1 MRITN
6 ILMLGSL
13 IAIALPSV
21 SVRAIEVD
29 GSFDW
34 SAEGIEFLDNG
45 EINPLIDGDTYSGS
59 AIFNFEKEPFKI
71 GDVTFTIE
79 EFNNQTVPPIL
90 EEFDV
95 TSANFAEDGDLVS
108 FVFSRDDMS
117 NGIVDFSNPTDSS
130 KSFFVNSDGRD
141 SLKPSNLRVSF
152 KSKTIP
158 EPSTIF
164 GLTTV
169 LVGAIFTR
177 KKLIN
182 S

>member
-1 MRITN
+1 
-6 ILMLGSL
+6 MLGSL
-13 IAIALPSV
+13 IAIALPNV
-21 SVRAIEVD
+21 SARAIEVD

-34 SAEGIEFLDNG
+34 NAEGIRFLDNG
-45 EINPLIDGDTYSGS
+45 EINPLVEGDTYSGS
-59 AIFNFEKEPFKI
+59 AIFNFEKEPFKT

-79 EFNNQTVPPIL
+79 EFNNQIVPPIV

-95 TSANFAEDGDLVS
+95 TSANFTQNGELVS
-108 FVFSRDDMS
+108 FVFSRESDMS
-117 NGIVDFSNPTDSS
+117 NGIADFSNPTDSS
-130 KSFFVNSDGRD
+130 KSFFVNSQGRD
-141 SLKPSNLRVSF
+141 SLKPSNLQVTF

-169 LVGAIFTR
+169 LVGAIFT
-177 KKLIN
+177 KKNRLKAID